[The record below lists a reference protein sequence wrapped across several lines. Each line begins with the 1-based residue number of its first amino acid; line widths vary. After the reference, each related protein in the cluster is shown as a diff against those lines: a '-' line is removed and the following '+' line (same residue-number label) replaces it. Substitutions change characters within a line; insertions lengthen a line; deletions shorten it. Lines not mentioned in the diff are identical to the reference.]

1 MISDEWR
8 KLSEE
13 WWVIKKKKKNQTG
26 SYILC
31 NLVEYSIDSIQL
43 INQNTFGD
51 LK

>member
-1 MISDEWR
+1 MSDENWVR
-8 KLSEE
+8 SNE
-13 WWVIKKKKKNQTG
+13 WLKKKKKKKQTA

>member
-1 MISDEWR
+1 MSDENWVRSDEW
-8 KLSEE
+8 L
-13 WWVIKKKKKNQTG
+13 KKKKNQTG

>member
-1 MISDEWR
+1 M
-8 KLSEE
+8 
-13 WWVIKKKKKNQTG
+13 IKKKKKNQTG
-26 SYILC
+26 SSILC